1 MKCEGIVI
9 SVDGTKSKVRITTA
23 PECTGCPSKSHCHTG
38 DTSSREITVI
48 NEYGAGIS
56 DHVVFE
62 SDTGKVIFSAA
73 MIWIVPLLSMFVGYF
88 VGTRFAGGFLPIVT
102 AFVFLILAFIF
113 LKFLD
118 NTLSGGRT
126 FYPRITK
133 ILRS

>member
-1 MKCEGIVI
+1 MKCEGIVL
-9 SVDGTKSKVRITTA
+9 SVDGIKSKVRITTA
-23 PECTGCPSKSHCHTG
+23 PECTGCPSKSHCHSG

-48 NEYGAGIS
+48 NECGAEIS
-56 DHVVFE
+56 DQVVFE
-62 SDTGKVIFSAA
+62 SDTGKVIFSAVL
-73 MIWIVPLLSMFVGYF
+73 IWVMPLLSMFVGYI
-88 VGTRFAGGFLPIVT
+88 VGTKFAGGFLPIVT

-118 NTLSGGRT
+118 NTISGGKT